1 MENGIGTISTAASS
15 FQADSYAS
23 PGPSTSTS
31 TTVNGLR
38 HPHKPNGDS
47 YRKKFLHRER
57 QELLAERQ
65 RILDRTD
72 PSLRRESTLIIERR
86 DERKQMIRESKKR
99 KELWYK
105 RRRED
110 ELQRIE
116 HEKQEEIKGLQ
127 MLLYNQLEKLKEC
140 LQDRV
145 KQMNLLDRRT
155 LSVLHAADKPLDL
168 EPQFTED
175 DEWVSF
181 HFHVFICFSALTESP
196 TAAVIL
202 EKRDTLPGRLT
213 SDSAIKSDLLYL
225 NQSTTPTDVDYY
237 EVARLIRPRH
247 KVALDKSRLVYDGK
261 TFYRGQKLFV
271 QTTNY
276 TRFPAIVAMLA
287 DEYVHIKARQPGDT
301 REVFATL
308 DDLRSGRV
316 RIGRKVEHTDTPPK
330 TGTSASYSPRHQT
343 RSPLNSSAS

>member
-1 MENGIGTISTAASS
+1 MENGSGTTSTS
-15 FQADSYAS
+15 SYAS

-31 TTVNGLR
+31 APSTTVNGLR
-38 HPHKPNGDS
+38 HPHKSNGDS

-155 LSVLHAADKPLDL
+155 LSVLDAADKPLDL
-168 EPQFTED
+168 EPQLTED
-175 DEWVSF
+175 DD
-181 HFHVFICFSALTESP
+181 ALTESP

-330 TGTSASYSPRHQT
+330 TGTSAGYSPRHQT